1 MAQTNLST
9 LEGFFTEAYGSTYV
23 NLPNDFAIITNAKK
37 LELANR
43 VGNKYN
49 FPVIL
54 SMEQGLTLNTDGTA
68 FTLNDAAS
76 LESQN
81 AEVQAAS
88 SLIRGQIAN
97 AVIARIGGGKKQ
109 FVSEVGPMI
118 KLSSKSMAF
127 HLELSKLYGQS
138 GLCVT
143 TATTGLTAT
152 TLSFTVSAGTWS
164 AATWTNAKNMSVDFW
179 SANTGSGDTLLN
191 TVGPMIVQSVA
202 VATRVV
208 TVSGAAADVTAINAD
223 ETCTVFRYGA
233 KTGDT
238 TFTEPVGILKMASN
252 AGSLF
257 GIDAASYS
265 LWLGNS
271 VSVGANL
278 TLSSVQDGCALL
290 AAYGVTGKLDL
301 YVSPK
306 TWRFLLTEMTALRRF
321 DESASSVKYE
331 NGTQK
336 IQFYSQTGVVEVISH
351 PLVREGE
358 AFLLKL
364 DELHRIGSMEPAYK
378 MNADDPYIQR
388 LSDKA
393 GVEYRIFAD
402 EALICEAP
410 SHMVVFTG
418 ITNA

>member
-1 MAQTNLST
+1 MAQTNVAT
-9 LEGFFTEAYGSTYV
+9 LEGFFTEAYGNTYV
-23 NLPNDFAIITNAKK
+23 NLPNDFAIITNKKK

-43 VGNKYN
+43 VGNKFN

-54 SMEQGLTLNTDGTA
+54 SMEQGLTLNADGTA

-109 FVSEVGPMI
+109 FVSEIGPMI

-138 GLCVT
+138 GLCTTTEVT
-143 TATTGLTAT
+143 ASGTTGT
-152 TLSFTVSAGTWS
+152 FTVAATQWS
-164 AATWTNAKNMSVDFW
+164 AAMWTNAKNMKIDIW
-179 SANTGSGDTLLN
+179 TGNGSGTDTN
-191 TVGPMIVQSVA
+191 ETAAGPAVVTSVN
-202 VATRVV
+202 VTTRVV
-208 TVSGAAADVTAINAD
+208 SFTCESADASDLNALTTAV
-223 ETCTVFRYGA
+223 VFRYGA
-233 KTGDT
+233 KTGEA
-238 TFTEPVGILKMASN
+238 TFTEPVGLRVMAGNS
-252 AGSLF
+252 GSLF
-257 GIDAASYS
+257 GISASTYS
-265 LWLGNS
+265 LWNGNAIA
-271 VSVGANL
+271 VGANL
-278 TLSSVQDGCALL
+278 TLASVQDGCALL
-290 AAYGVTGKLDL
+290 AAYGVSGKLDL

-306 TWRFLLTEMTALRRF
+306 TWRYLLTEMTALRRF
-321 DESASSVKYE
+321 DESASSAKYE
-331 NGTQK
+331 NGTQS
-336 IQFYSQTGVVEVISH
+336 IQFYSQTGPVEIISH
-351 PLVREGE
+351 PLVKEGE

>member
-1 MAQTNLST
+1 MAQTNVAT
-9 LEGFFTEAYGSTYV
+9 LEGFFTEAYGNTYV
-23 NLPNDFAIITNAKK
+23 NLPNDFAIITNKKK
-37 LELANR
+37 LELSNR
-43 VGNKYN
+43 VGNKFN

-54 SMEQGLTLNTDGTA
+54 SMEQGLTLNADGTA
-68 FTLNDAAS
+68 FALNDAAS

-109 FVSEVGPMI
+109 FVSEIGPMI

-138 GLCVT
+138 GLCET
-143 TATTGLTAT
+143 TAVTASGTTGT
-152 TLSFTVSAGTWS
+152 FTVSAATWA
-164 AATWTNAKNMSVDFW
+164 AATWTNAKNMKCDVW
-179 SANTGSGDTLLN
+179 TGNGTGSDVLEN
-191 TVGPMIVQSVA
+191 ANAAIVITSVNPT
-202 VATRVV
+202 TRVV
-208 TVSGAAADVTAINAD
+208 SFTCANSDVTALNAAS
-223 ETCTVFRYGA
+223 TTYVFRYGA
-233 KTGDT
+233 KVSDYV
-238 TFTEPVGILKMASN
+238 FTEPVGLRVMVAN
-252 AGSLF
+252 TGTLF
-257 GIDAASYS
+257 GIDATSYS
-265 LWLGNS
+265 LWRGNS
-271 VSVGANL
+271 IAVGANL
-278 TLSSVQDGCALL
+278 TLASVQDGCALL
-290 AAYGVTGKLDL
+290 AAYGVSGKLDL

-321 DESASSVKYE
+321 DASASTAKYE
-331 NGTQK
+331 NGTQS
-336 IQFYSQTGVVEVISH
+336 IQFYSQTGAVEIISH

-364 DELHRIGSMEPAYK
+364 EELHRIGSMEPSYK

>member
-1 MAQTNLST
+1 MTTNVST
-9 LEGFFTEAYGSTYV
+9 LEGFFTEAYGNTYV
-23 NLPNDFAIITNAKK
+23 NLPNDFAIITNKK
-37 LELANR
+37 KIELSNR

-54 SMEQGLTLNTDGTA
+54 SMEQGLTLNADGTA

-88 SLIRGQIAN
+88 LLIRGQIAN

-138 GLCVT
+138 GLCETTEVT
-143 TATTGLTAT
+143 ASGTTGT
-152 TLSFTVSAGTWS
+152 FTVSAATWS
-164 AATWTNAKNMSVDFW
+164 PAMWTNARNMKCDVWTGNGSGTDTKETATAPIVITSVD
-179 SANTGSGDTLLN
+179 L
-191 TVGPMIVQSVA
+191 
-202 VATRVV
+202 ATRVV
-208 TVSGAAADVTAINAD
+208 SFTCASADASDLNAL
-223 ETCTVFRYGA
+223 TTSVIFRVGA
-233 KTGDT
+233 KTGET
-238 TFTEPVGILKMASN
+238 TFTEPVGLRKMAAN

-257 GIDAASYS
+257 GIDAATYS
-265 LWLGNS
+265 LWAGNS
-271 VSVGANL
+271 VAVGGNL
-278 TLSSVQDGCALL
+278 TLAAVQNGCATL
-290 AAYGVTGKLDL
+290 AAYGVSGKLDL

-306 TWRFLLTEMTALRRF
+306 TWRFLLTEMTSLRRY
-321 DESASSVKYE
+321 DYSASSKKYE
-331 NGTQK
+331 NGTQS
-336 IQFYSQTGVVEVISH
+336 IEFHAQTGLIEVISH

-358 AFLLKL
+358 AFLLNL
-364 DELHRIGSMEPAYK
+364 DEVHRIGSMEPAYK
-378 MNADDPYIQR
+378 MHADDPFLQR

-393 GVEYRIFAD
+393 GLEYRIFAD

-410 SHMVVFTG
+410 SHMVLFTG